1 MNFQTMQSDIV
12 AYPLRLAIDM
22 IELDLIGLDCRDLG
36 RMGLAFARKLNR
48 DLYIIAGTATTIIRK
63 G

>member
-1 MNFQTMQSDIV
+1 
-12 AYPLRLAIDM
+12 M

-48 DLYIIAGTATTIIRK
+48 DLYFIAGTATTIIRK